1 MPLTADHKLASLV
14 NIIAES
20 DLSDGVVSGDWLT
33 DICRLK
39 KQTDK
44 EDPSMFHCSIPPKAR
59 LVLSLLVLLGVGY
72 IFEEQADASS
82 DNCTLK
88 SVKGAFG
95 ATFTGTITA
104 PEQIAGPYAA
114 ASRIVCDGK
123 GGCHGEG
130 TQSFN
135 GVIVP
140 LVDMGATYTVNPD
153 CTGSITVN
161 LGGGQNPIHF
171 NFIIVNRGKELRS
184 IQTDDGTVITGNL
197 RQQ

>member
-1 MPLTADHKLASLV
+1 LGFKFTNSGDDAMPLTADHKLASLV

-72 IFEEQADASS
+72 IFEEQADAR
-82 DNCTLK
+82 
-88 SVKGAFG
+88 
-95 ATFTGTITA
+95 
-104 PEQIAGPYAA
+104 PYAA

-161 LGGGQNPIHF
+161 LGGAQNPIHF
-171 NFIIVNRGKELRS
+171 DFIIVDRGKELRS
-184 IQTDDGTVITGNL
+184 IQTDPNTVITGNL